1 MWFFPPRHGCLALS
15 RSMWSVHTLVLLLLL
30 QKNWLCAS
38 QDDSLLPLTALAELT
53 MGDYRY
59 TTDMTKLHPLHS
71 LSCSF
76 SSSLC
81 LSVTFLHCSSNTRM
95 KPYGKLTML
104 CIPCGQPDVT
114 LRPLDSKTTS
124 SALQLAWTTLMLSFF
139 ETVAPLVFSRRSEQR
154 LIKLIKKELLESY
167 QDTLW
172 WDFP

>member
-15 RSMWSVHTLVLLLLL
+15 CSMWSVHTLVLLLLL

-76 SSSLC
+76 SSSLSLCYIPPLQFKHSNETIWKTDDALHSLWTAGCDTTTTWLQNHSISTTAC
-81 LSVTFLHCSSNTRM
+81 LDNTNALFLWD
-95 KPYGKLTML
+95 
-104 CIPCGQPDVT
+104 CGFFGIFSEV
-114 LRPLDSKTTS
+114 RAKTN
-124 SALQLAWTTLMLSFF
+124 
-139 ETVAPLVFSRRSEQR
+139 
-154 LIKLIKKELLESY
+154 
-167 QDTLW
+167 
-172 WDFP
+172 